1 MREKFVG
8 RILLFAIV
16 SVIVSTFVVFLWTS
30 ISDYSSSI
38 KNNEKDFEIYIEKT
52 VGYDIDILTTMEKD
66 DYEYIMFTKKGSN
79 GANIFAFKKWHFDRF
94 IDAGAIFHSNDLKQ
108 DKASKSLFGALN
120 IIDKKNKQKYV
131 VFGINSSDVAKY
143 YTIDI
148 NEKEFRREIADTY
161 FIDVLDF
168 NEVSELKL
176 RSIKFY
182 GKHDEDVTDK
192 LIIKDEDGQ

>member
-8 RILLFAIV
+8 RILLFIIV

-30 ISDYSSSI
+30 ISDYSSSL
-38 KNNEKDFEIYIEKT
+38 KNNEKDFETYIEKT
-52 VGYDIDILTTMEKD
+52 VGYDIDVLTAVEQDNYK
-66 DYEYIMFTKKGSN
+66 YIMFTKKGSK
-79 GANIFAFKKWHFDRF
+79 GANIFAFKKWHFNRF

-108 DKASKSLFGALN
+108 DKSSKSLFGALN
-120 IIDKKNKQKYV
+120 IIDEKNKQKYV
-131 VFGINSSDVAKY
+131 VFGINSSDIAKY

-148 NEKEFRREIADTY
+148 NEKEFKREITDAY

-168 NEVSELKL
+168 NEMNTLKL

-192 LIIKDEDGQ
+192 LIIKDEEGQ

>member
-8 RILLFAIV
+8 RILLFIIV

-30 ISDYSSSI
+30 ISDYSSSL
-38 KNNEKDFEIYIEKT
+38 KNNDKDFETYIEKT
-52 VGYDIDILTTMEKD
+52 VGYDIDILTTMEQDNYK
-66 DYEYIMFTKKGSN
+66 YIMFTKKGSN
-79 GANIFAFKKWHFDRF
+79 GANIFAFKKWHFNRF

-108 DKASKSLFGALN
+108 DKSSKSLFGALN
-120 IIDKKNKQKYV
+120 IMDEKNKQKYV
-131 VFGINSSDVAKY
+131 VFGINSSDIAKY

-148 NEKEFRREIADTY
+148 NEKEFKREITDAY

-168 NEVSELKL
+168 NEMSSLKL

-192 LIIKDEDGQ
+192 MIIKDENGQ

>member
-8 RILLFAIV
+8 RILLFIIV

-30 ISDYSSSI
+30 VSDYSSSV
-38 KNNEKDFEIYIEKT
+38 KNNERDFEIYIEKT
-52 VGYDIDILTTMEKD
+52 VGYDIDILTTKEQDNYK
-66 DYEYIMFTKKGSN
+66 YIMFTKKGSD

-94 IDAGAIFHSNDLKQ
+94 VDAGAIFHSNDLKQ
-108 DKASKSLFGALN
+108 DKASKSQFGALN
-120 IIDKKNKQKYV
+120 IVAEKSKQKYV
-131 VFGINSSDVAKY
+131 IFGINSSNIAKY
-143 YTIDI
+143 YNIVI
-148 NEKEFRREIADTY
+148 NEKEFKREIIDVY

-168 NEVSELKL
+168 NDMSTLKL

>member
-8 RILLFAIV
+8 RILLFIIV

-30 ISDYSSSI
+30 ISDYSSSL
-38 KNNEKDFEIYIEKT
+38 KNNEKDFDIYIEKT
-52 VGYDIDILTTMEKD
+52 VGYDIDILTTKEQDNYK
-66 DYEYIMFTKKGSN
+66 YIMFTKKGSN
-79 GANIFAFKKWHFDRF
+79 GANIFAFKKWHFNRF
-94 IDAGAIFHSNDLKQ
+94 IDAGAIFHSDDLKQ
-108 DKASKSLFGALN
+108 DKSSKSLFGALN
-120 IIDKKNKQKYV
+120 IVDEKNKQKYV

-148 NEKEFRREIADTY
+148 NEKEFKREITDAY

-168 NEVSELKL
+168 NEVNTLKL

-192 LIIKDEDGQ
+192 LIIKDEEEQ